1 MLYSLIMKK
10 NTDILNKLRYES
22 ENANVVHLW
31 LEGMFWKAYERSAY
45 LFVRRISGYKP
56 YKKFVRSVG
65 GEVVAIGF
73 PSKAIEKL
81 LEGRSVE
88 YVDSKHY
95 VLNGFTVDAQELKNF
110 QAWKKSIP
118 SFPYHVLSPD
128 EVQQR
133 TERNEEKN
141 EEKILENRNR
151 KEAVNTAS
159 STVIPGKEEAK
170 HPVDVPAD
178 TILTREGYAVFAH
191 SELCEQR
198 AAVELVSELRR
209 FRMESSTP
217 LECMMFLAHLIKR
230 SLELECN

>member
-1 MLYSLIMKK
+1 MKK

-88 YVDSKHY
+88 YVDNKHY
-95 VLNGFTVDAQELKNF
+95 ILNGFTVDAQELKNF
-110 QAWKKSIP
+110 QSWKKGIP

-128 EVQQR
+128 EVQAKTEQENGDKEIKISESAGKDRKEVQTNGKRGR
-133 TERNEEKN
+133 TETGRSVGSRTYPEQNAVLKQEANISFSRTETYEQQGSEEV
-141 EEKILENRNR
+141 
-151 KEAVNTAS
+151 VN
-159 STVIPGKEEAK
+159 
-170 HPVDVPAD
+170 
-178 TILTREGYAVFAH
+178 
-191 SELCEQR
+191 
-198 AAVELVSELRR
+198 ELRR

-230 SLELECN
+230 SLEIENN

>member
-1 MLYSLIMKK
+1 MKK

-95 VLNGFTVDAQELKNF
+95 ILNGFTVDAQELKNF
-110 QAWKKSIP
+110 QSWKKGIP

-133 TERNEEKN
+133 VEQGEEK
-141 EEKILENRNR
+141 
-151 KEAVNTAS
+151 KEVKS
-159 STVIPGKEEAK
+159 SEPRSKRVPVKEVQAAGKSGRPEMK
-170 HPVDVPAD
+170 HPANVPAYPEQNTVVQHD
-178 TILTREGYAVFAH
+178 NYAAFTRADSYESQAVA
-191 SELCEQR
+191 ELMN
-198 AAVELVSELRR
+198 ELRR

-217 LECMMFLAHLIKR
+217 LECMMFLAHLIKQ
-230 SLELECN
+230 SLEMEKN

>member
-1 MLYSLIMKK
+1 MKK

-56 YKKFVRSVG
+56 YKKYVRSVG

-95 VLNGFTVDAQELKNF
+95 ILNGFTVDAQELKNF
-110 QAWKKSIP
+110 QSWKKGIP

-128 EVQQR
+128 EVQARGGQ
-133 TERNEEKN
+133 EEK
-141 EEKILENRNR
+141 
-151 KEAVNTAS
+151 KEMKVSELRSKKEPIKETQSAGKDGKTEVKHSVNISAYPEQNS
-159 STVIPGKEEAK
+159 VS
-170 HPVDVPAD
+170 
-178 TILTREGYAVFAH
+178 TREGYPAYVH
-191 SELCEQR
+191 TGTYEQQ
-198 AAVELVSELRR
+198 AAVELVNELRR

-217 LECMMFLAHLIKR
+217 LECMMFLARLIKR
-230 SLELECN
+230 SLEMENN

>member
-1 MLYSLIMKK
+1 MKK
-10 NTDILNKLRYES
+10 NTDILNKLRYEA

-95 VLNGFTVDAQELKNF
+95 ILNGFTVDAQELKNF
-110 QAWKKSIP
+110 QSWKKGIP

-128 EVQQR
+128 EVQSKVEQ
-133 TERNEEKN
+133 EVEKK
-141 EEKILENRNR
+141 EVKTSETPVENRKQAVQEVQVNGR
-151 KEAVNTAS
+151 SGKMEVNHLINTPTNPRQKAVLEKEAYVAFTRAESCEYQAS
-159 STVIPGKEEAK
+159 M
-170 HPVDVPAD
+170 
-178 TILTREGYAVFAH
+178 
-191 SELCEQR
+191 ELMN
-198 AAVELVSELRR
+198 ELRR

-217 LECMMFLAHLIKR
+217 LECMMFLAHLIKQ
-230 SLELECN
+230 SLEIENS

>member
-1 MLYSLIMKK
+1 MKK

-22 ENANVVHLW
+22 ENTNVVHLW

-56 YKKFVRSVG
+56 YKKYVRSVG

-95 VLNGFTVDAQELKNF
+95 ILNGFTVDAQELKNF
-110 QAWKKSIP
+110 QSWKKGIP

-128 EVQQR
+128 EVQLKAGQEEEKKEVKIAESR
-133 TERNEEKN
+133 TKDKKEPVKEIQVTEKSGRGKAKYPAYSERNRL
-141 EEKILENRNR
+141 LEQ
-151 KEAVNTAS
+151 EAHAAFLRA
-159 STVIPGKEEAK
+159 EA
-170 HPVDVPAD
+170 
-178 TILTREGYAVFAH
+178 
-191 SELCEQR
+191 CEQQSSM
-198 AAVELVSELRR
+198 ELINELRR

-230 SLELECN
+230 SLEIENN

>member
-1 MLYSLIMKK
+1 MKK

-56 YKKFVRSVG
+56 YKKDVRSVG

-95 VLNGFTVDAQELKNF
+95 ILNGFTVDAQELKNF
-110 QAWKKSIP
+110 QLWKKGIP

-128 EVQQR
+128 EVQARGGQ
-133 TERNEEKN
+133 EEK
-141 EEKILENRNR
+141 
-151 KEAVNTAS
+151 KEMKVSELRSKKEPVKETQAAGKNGKTEVKHSVNISAYPEQNS
-159 STVIPGKEEAK
+159 VS
-170 HPVDVPAD
+170 
-178 TILTREGYAVFAH
+178 TREEYPAYVRTGTY
-191 SELCEQR
+191 EQQ
-198 AAVELVSELRR
+198 AAVELVNELRR

-217 LECMMFLAHLIKR
+217 LECMMFLARLIKR
-230 SLELECN
+230 SLEMENN